1 MKLTESGADV
11 ALFSSVGTAA
21 WICLFDGDKETK
33 RLALGKTGDVFAAS
47 VPDIKAGD
55 HYGFRV
61 DGPWSPAQGYLFD
74 KQKLLVDPFATRL
87 SKAFAY
93 DPALSK
99 FGVDTA
105 ALVPKGIVMAQTPN
119 IPPRQVKK
127 PEFIYELGIKSFTM
141 LHPDVPPQKRGTVA
155 ALAEPAVLQHL
166 KALGV
171 DTIEIMPIHAW
182 IDERHLL
189 PLGLHNAW
197 GYNAIQFMAPDPR
210 LCPGGWD
217 DLRTATDA
225 LHAAGLQL
233 IVDVVYNHT
242 GESDLGGP
250 TLSLR
255 GLDNTTYY
263 AQSNGRLHNDTGCG
277 NTLSLNTPEVTHM
290 VLHSMRHLVS
300 ACGVD
305 GFRFDLATVLGR
317 TDAGFANDAPLI
329 KAIAADDI
337 LKSRILI
344 AEPWDVG
351 PGGYRLGNFPKGW
364 LEWNDQYRD
373 GVRRFWRGAPFSAN
387 QLATRLCGSS
397 DIFGG
402 RSPSAS
408 VNFVAAHDGFTLH
421 DLVSYESKLNDA
433 NGEGNRDG
441 NAAEVTWKGG
451 NVRALLATLFLS
463 RGTIMMTAGD
473 EFGRTQKGNNNAY
486 AQDNALIW
494 LDWQNRDPALQ
505 AFVQGLSKFRR
516 DFAVWFADEFP
527 SSDEAAW
534 FNIAGAPM
542 DWQAG
547 SASVLGLLLTRQ
559 EKRVALVFNA
569 SSATVAFPLPVGE
582 GRSWQRRF
590 CSATG
595 EECPAHAVAVF
606 EETLSAPVLVQRAA
620 GPGKSP
626 RQDR

>member
-1 MKLTESGADV
+1 M

-21 WICLFDGDKETK
+21 WICFFDGDTETQ
-33 RLALGKTGDVFAAS
+33 RFALGKTGDVFAAL
-47 VPDIKAGD
+47 VPNIKAGD

-61 DGPWSPAQGYLFD
+61 DGPWNPAQGYFFD

-87 SKAFAY
+87 TKAFAY

-105 ALVPKGIVMAQTPN
+105 ALVPKGIVKAETPN
-119 IPPRQVKK
+119 ISPRQVKQ

-141 LHPDVPPQKRGTVA
+141 LHPDVPAQKRGTVA
-155 ALAEPAVLQHL
+155 ALTEPAVVQHL
-166 KALGV
+166 KSLGV
-171 DTIEIMPIHAW
+171 DTVEIMPIHAW

-197 GYNAIQFMAPDPR
+197 GYNAIQFLAPDPR

-217 DLRTATDA
+217 DLRAATDA

-290 VLHSMRHLVS
+290 VLQSMRHLVS

-317 TDAGFANDAPLI
+317 TKSGFANDAPLI

-351 PGGYRLGNFPKGW
+351 PGGYRLGNFPNGW

-373 GVRRFWRGAPFSAN
+373 GTRRFWRGSPFAAN
-387 QLATRLCGSS
+387 QMATRLCGSS
-397 DIFGG
+397 DIFAG
-402 RSPSAS
+402 RAPSAS
-408 VNFVAAHDGFTLH
+408 INFIAAHDGFTLR
-421 DLVSYESKLNDA
+421 DLVSYDTKLNDA

-441 NAAEVTWKGG
+441 NAGEVTWKGG

-463 RGTIMMTAGD
+463 RGTVMLTAGD

-486 AQDNALIW
+486 AQDNALTW
-494 LDWQNRDPALQ
+494 LDWQNRDLALQ
-505 AFVQGLSKFRR
+505 AFVQDLGKFRR
-516 DFAVWFADEFP
+516 DFAPWFADAFLKPEQATWFGP
-527 SSDEAAW
+527 KGKPVNWQEAAA
-534 FNIAGAPM
+534 N
-542 DWQAG
+542 
-547 SASVLGLLLTRQ
+547 VLGLLMTDG
-559 EKRVALVFNA
+559 EKRLALVFNA
-569 SSATVAFPLPVGE
+569 SGQPLSFPLPESSGKNWV
-582 GRSWQRRF
+582 RRF
-590 CSATG
+590 CSSDGTG
-595 EECPAHAVAVF
+595 CPARSVTVF
-606 EETLSAPVLVQRAA
+606 EEVFSESALAPLAVAPARSQR
-620 GPGKSP
+620 
-626 RQDR
+626 RVR